1 MGDLGRPENRP
12 GGFRRDRFGGGG
24 SGGGRSDR
32 ERGSFNRAPSGPS
45 VDYRALVE
53 FVAKAIAEKPEEVV
67 VEAFERGRGTVSVT
81 VKMADEDVGKL
92 IGKGG
97 RNIEA
102 LRALV
107 RAASLRER
115 RRVFVDLA

>member
-1 MGDLGRPENRP
+1 
-12 GGFRRDRFGGGG
+12 
-24 SGGGRSDR
+24 
-32 ERGSFNRAPSGPS
+32 
-45 VDYRALVE
+45 LVE
-53 FVAKAIAEKPEEVV
+53 FVAKAVADKPDQVV
-67 VEAFERGRGTVSVT
+67 VEAFERGRGTVAVT

-115 RRVFVDLA
+115 KRVYVDLA

>member
-1 MGDLGRPENRP
+1 
-12 GGFRRDRFGGGG
+12 
-24 SGGGRSDR
+24 
-32 ERGSFNRAPSGPS
+32 
-45 VDYRALVE
+45 
-53 FVAKAIAEKPEEVV
+53 VAKAVADRPEQVV
-67 VEAFERGRGTVSVT
+67 VEAVERGRGTVAVT
-81 VKMADEDVGKL
+81 VKMADEDIGKL

-115 RRVFVDLA
+115 KRVYVDLA

>member
-1 MGDLGRPENRP
+1 MNDQR
-12 GGFRRDRFGGGG
+12 GGGRRVG
-24 SGGGRSDR
+24 GGGRSWDR
-32 ERGSFNRAPSGPS
+32 GGGYRREPAGPP

-53 FVAKAIAEKPEEVV
+53 FVAKAVADKPDQVV
-67 VEAFERGRGTVSVT
+67 VEAFERGRGTVAVT

-115 RRVFVDLA
+115 KRVYVDLA